1 MNSKNHSNIKIGV
14 LGGGQLARMLYL
26 EGQSMGLSVHVL
38 SESKDDPAAQVCQY
52 WHRGNPNEISALRKF
67 LKEMD
72 YVTFESEFINAD
84 TLSKATANP
93 TKNHTIKIFPKI
105 KDIALFSDRLS
116 QKSWL
121 KKFNIPTAQ
130 FQSLKNSDDV
140 LKFQPNL
147 QKGIVIKARRN
158 GYDGKGTY
166 IIRNKQ
172 QLNNWLKLNASKISE
187 FIIEDYIPFHRELA
201 VQFAVNQKKEVCV
214 FPLVEWQAENSQCN
228 WVMGPIKPSQKCQ
241 ALIRKIS
248 SALKKSNYVG
258 FIAFE
263 LFEYKG
269 SVLVNEVAPRV
280 HNSAHY
286 TIEALNLNQFQAHLS
301 SVLNYKLPKNPQ
313 LIAPGFA
320 MLNLIGGKFNNK
332 KISLLE
338 QTALINK
345 TYIHWYGKKDAKVGR
360 KMGHLTSLANLPQNA
375 LRELFKTE
383 RILKK

>member
-1 MNSKNHSNIKIGV
+1 MNPKNHSKVQIGI

-26 EGQSMGLSVHVL
+26 EGQNMGLCVHVL
-38 SESKDDPAAQVCQY
+38 SESKDDPAAQVCKY
-52 WHRGNPNEISALRKF
+52 WHRGSPNDARTLSKF
-67 LKEMD
+67 LKKMN
-72 YVTFESEFINAD
+72 YVTFESEFINAE
-84 TLSKATANP
+84 TLKKAAVKLP
-93 TKNHTIKIFPKI
+93 VKIFPKI

-130 FQSLKNSDDV
+130 FQSLKNSDD
-140 LKFQPNL
+140 LIKFQPNL

-166 IIRNKQ
+166 IIRNKL
-172 QLNNWLKLNASKISE
+172 QLNNWLKLNALNISD

-214 FPLVEWQAENSQCN
+214 FPLVEWQAENSQCK
-228 WVMGPIKPSQKCQ
+228 WVMGPIKPSQKYQ

-286 TIEALNLNQFQAHLS
+286 SIEALNLNQFQAHLS
-301 SVLNYKLPKNPQ
+301 SVLNYKLPKSPQ

-320 MLNLIGGKFNNK
+320 MLNLIGGKFKNN

-338 QTALINK
+338 HTALINK
-345 TYIHWYGKKDAKVGR
+345 TYIHWYGKKDAKIGR
-360 KMGHLTSLANLPQNA
+360 KMGHLTSLANSPQNA